1 LSLPIKGIRLAP
13 HPDSFHFIRAAPVIS
28 VRWFRVPPFLARRLA
43 GFATADF
50 GAEPLVMMI
59 PGIGGEP
66 FFAVV
71 TFFAATF
78 R

>member
-1 LSLPIKGIRLAP
+1 
-13 HPDSFHFIRAAPVIS
+13 VIS